1 MSMGLEKLQYKLEHA
16 RANYWILT
24 VLCGVFL
31 ALTINKIRLFEFD
44 GVTIFYVLLFSLVGY
59 ATLKLSEYIRTLK
72 EKLN

>member
-1 MSMGLEKLQYKLEHA
+1 MNEKLEKLQYKLEHA

-44 GVTIFYVLLFSLVGY
+44 GVTICYASLFFLVGY
-59 ATLKLSEYIRTLK
+59 ATLKLSEYIRILK
-72 EKLN
+72 GKVI